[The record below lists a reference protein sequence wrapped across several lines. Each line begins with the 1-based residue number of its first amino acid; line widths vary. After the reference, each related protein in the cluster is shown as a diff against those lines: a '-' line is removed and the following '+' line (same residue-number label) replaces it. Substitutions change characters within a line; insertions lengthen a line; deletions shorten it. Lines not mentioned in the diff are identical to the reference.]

1 MTQLPRKRVKK
12 RTLDMEISTYM
23 NHTAK
28 YISKVSATEKRDK
41 GRVGGPAKITQ
52 LESLT
57 EH

>member
-1 MTQLPRKRVKK
+1 
-12 RTLDMEISTYM
+12 MEIPTYM

-52 LESLT
+52 LESLA